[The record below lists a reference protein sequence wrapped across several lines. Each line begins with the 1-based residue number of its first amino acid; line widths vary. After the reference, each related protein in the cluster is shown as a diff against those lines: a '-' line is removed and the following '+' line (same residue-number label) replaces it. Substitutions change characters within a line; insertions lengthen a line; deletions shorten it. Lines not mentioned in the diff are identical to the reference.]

1 MANTKA
7 FNDFLHAAVAT
18 AAVNTPDWL
27 EYYDAN
33 SQEIKYEDPN
43 RFMDMLADKFVKNG
57 LFDAK
62 AAANDYGKAAVTRSA
77 GFALKTVNGIYAA
90 EGIKENL
97 DSMFRNSYNIDRLSA
112 MGYTTAEQQEALKN
126 QIKDYVDDN
135 LIPKTKTVE
144 GKQFVEDMKAQYHE
158 YANEHGDR
166 GKDWFLAESCAFIY
180 GLEEKLE
187 GLDNNASADKALDD
201 AKQEARESRVVSTLS
216 DKLSRDIGKLSP
228 VLKDEME
235 ITPENIQ
242 EFRAYFGNG
251 IKVKPSEFLEHA
263 KTGNF
268 TNEDKIWASEVYNS
282 MCNNIIV
289 SMAVEGSNIDMVDPI
304 KPKDFMLDGKPLFNE
319 GKYGKGNLPIDFVCD
334 VVQHALNGDNISV
347 VNPETQK
354 NIALKPKFC
363 ENPEPKS
370 VWQKICEF
378 IEGLLGI
385 GEKSKVAEIENKIE
399 EKSEKNKAVRDK
411 ISFNELVG
419 NNDITKLA
427 PTKYAHEN
435 TKDLSKKTPSL
446 GL

>member
-7 FNDFLHAAVAT
+7 FNDFLHAAVAIT
-18 AAVNTPDWL
+18 AVNTPDWL
-27 EYYDAN
+27 EYYDAAT
-33 SQEIKYEDPN
+33 QEIKFEDPN
-43 RFMDMLADKFVKNG
+43 RFMDTLAERFVENK
-57 LFDAK
+57 LLAPDAST
-62 AAANDYGKAAVTRSA
+62 ANDKVAVTRAA
-77 GFALKTVNGIYAA
+77 GFALKTVNSIYAA
-90 EGIKENL
+90 ERIKENI
-97 DSMFRNSYNIDRLSA
+97 DVIFGREENIAKLEA
-112 MGYTTAEQQEALKN
+112 QGYSTEEQKNALKN
-126 QIKDYVDDN
+126 QIKDYVDEKLGLN
-135 LIPKTKTVE
+135 PKRVE
-144 GKQFVEDMKAQYHE
+144 TKQFVEKMKERYHE
-158 YANEHGDR
+158 YERDY
-166 GKDWFLAESCAFIY
+166 KDVDNDLFLTESCAFIY
-180 GLEEKLE
+180 SLTGKLAEKNSAAEALAE
-187 GLDNNASADKALDD
+187 AQKEAS
-201 AKQEARESRVVSTLS
+201 ESRMVSYVSTDLA
-216 DKLSRDIGKLSP
+216 LGIGKLSP
-228 VLKDEME
+228 VLKNEME
-235 ITPENIQ
+235 ILPENVQ

-263 KTGNF
+263 KTGDF

-354 NIALKPKFC
+354 NIVLQPKFC

-370 VWQKICEF
+370 VWQKIREF

-385 GEKSKVAEIENKIE
+385 DEKSKVAEIENKIE